1 MLAMCTLGQSCIN
14 PMANLFGSQRD
25 LLTFDDQL
33 LTKIGMDFGGFVLPE
48 PIQLSLPNLLFLEN
62 SSVSTKNIRVQP
74 YILADDNFFLK
85 MPPFSPQDFHQLL
98 IFTVGNKL
106 FNPFLVKPLV

>member
-33 LTKIGMDFGGFVLPE
+33 FDHDWDGLW
-48 PIQLSLPNLLFLEN
+48 
-62 SSVSTKNIRVQP
+62 RVRTSRTDTTW
-74 YILADDNFFLK
+74 LAEFAI
-85 MPPFSPQDFHQLL
+85 S
-98 IFTVGNKL
+98 
-106 FNPFLVKPLV
+106 

>member
-33 LTKIGMDFGGFVLPE
+33 LTKIGMDFGGFVLPK
-48 PIQLSLPNLLFLEN
+48 PIQLGLPNLLFL
-62 SSVSTKNIRVQP
+62 
-74 YILADDNFFLK
+74 
-85 MPPFSPQDFHQLL
+85 
-98 IFTVGNKL
+98 GKL
-106 FNPFLVKPLV
+106 FGINKKIFVFSLTFLPTIIFS